1 MKLTIVIL
9 LLIFLILFS
18 GLLTYLIITRTNRF
32 FELLEAKNNAQNNIS
47 TREMLMNADVL
58 KARDLMDTLVK
69 NKLIEWQV
77 YNINPQTEN
86 FMGTDE
92 IANAITYIIKEICL
106 EMTPA
111 LEVQLGFGFPMNT
124 QENMIKSIKSRAM
137 LVVMEYTV
145 QQNKVSTDS
154 RMMKVFGD
162 D

>member
-1 MKLTIVIL
+1 
-9 LLIFLILFS
+9 
-18 GLLTYLIITRTNRF
+18 
-32 FELLEAKNNAQNNIS
+32 
-47 TREMLMNADVL
+47 MLMKADIL

-69 NKLIEWQV
+69 NKLVEWQV
-77 YNINPQTEN
+77 YNINPKTEN
-86 FMGTDE
+86 FMGTEE

-124 QENMIKSIKSRAM
+124 QDEMIKSIKSRAM

-154 RMMKVFGD
+154 RMMKVFGED
-162 D
+162 